1 MSSQPMPP
9 RRNDAVSSGSGMVVT
24 SVHGGRSPVP
34 VPGANA
40 DAASDPNAASPN
52 AAPDPN
58 APTSPAPPAAPSL
71 ADLLTA
77 HLGPEAALLPVTTAT
92 WPPYEHVNVQGALDR
107 WLSRNG
113 APYRLTGM
121 AGFRHRMFGLSDL
134 FYESGPQGMAVSGVS
149 LTDQPSGPGDQTRT
163 CVQCGLYLV
172 DGLDGPD
179 DGDRTEDPRPP
190 LAILLRGTEM
200 RGPQQDVSLE
210 IACADRALARK
221 AAAEIRRLAIEFS
234 VYRGHV
240 LEFGTEMFGPHQ
252 SALGFHD
259 RPVMD
264 REELILPPGMLE
276 GIEAQILG
284 VNRHRETLLAHGQ
297 HLKRGV
303 LLFGPPGTGKT
314 HTVRYLM
321 SRLPETTVVVL
332 TASALRLI
340 GQACEIAR
348 ALQPA
353 LVVVEDVDLIAQDRS
368 AHMTATP
375 LLFQLLNEMDG
386 LDGDADVT
394 FLLTTNRIDT
404 LEPALAMRPGRVDH
418 AVEVPLPD
426 AEGRAR
432 LLELYRGSL
441 DLDLSSADTL
451 IERTAGVTASFIKEL
466 IRRAALISLNEQD
479 TQDTAPTPANG
490 LHVSAKHLDAALE
503 ILGGSQ
509 HQLTRRLLG
518 ASGDLRH

>member
-9 RRNDAVSSGSGMVVT
+9 RRNDAEPSGSRNNVITGD
-24 SVHGGRSPVP
+24 GPSPVP
-34 VPGANA
+34 APAA
-40 DAASDPNAASPN
+40 DAAPNG
-52 AAPDPN
+52 APG
-58 APTSPAPPAAPSL
+58 L
-71 ADLLTA
+71 AELLA
-77 HLGPEAALLPVTTAT
+77 GHLGPEADLFPVTTAT

-113 APYRLTGM
+113 APFRLVGM

-134 FYESGPQGMAVSGVS
+134 FHETGQHAMAISGVS
-149 LTDQPSGPGDQTRT
+149 MTDQPSGPGDQTRS

-172 DGLDGPD
+172 DGVDGPD

-221 AAAEIRRLAIEFS
+221 AANEIRRLAVEFS

-240 LEFGTEMFGPHQ
+240 LEFGAEVFGPHQ
-252 SALGFHD
+252 SALSFHE

-264 REELILPPGMLE
+264 REALILPPGMLE

-284 VNRHRETLLAHGQ
+284 VNRHRAALLAHGQ

-332 TASALRLI
+332 TANALRLI

-368 AHMTATP
+368 AHMHATP
-375 LLFQLLNEMDG
+375 LMFQLLNEMDG

-394 FLLTTNRIDT
+394 FLLTTNRVDV
-404 LEPALAMRPGRVDH
+404 LESALAMRPGRVDH

-432 LLELYRGSL
+432 LLELYRGGL
-441 DLDLSSADTL
+441 DLDLTKADGL
-451 IERTAGVTASFIKEL
+451 IERTDGVTASFIKEL
-466 IRRAALISLNEQD
+466 IRRAALIALEAREDGSAP
-479 TQDTAPTPANG
+479 DTAG
-490 LHVSAKHLDAALE
+490 SLHVSADHLDAALE
-503 ILGGSQ
+503 LLAGSR

-518 ASGDLRH
+518 APDDLA

>member
-1 MSSQPMPP
+1 MVDPMPSQPMPP
-9 RRNDAVSSGSGMVVT
+9 RRTVAAQSGQGNAVSYIT
-24 SVHGGRSPVP
+24 GGGPAATA
-34 VPGANA
+34 PGADANPNA
-40 DAASDPNAASPN
+40 DAAPNVAPN
-52 AAPDPN
+52 AAPG
-58 APTSPAPPAAPSL
+58 L

-77 HLGPEAALLPVTTAT
+77 HLGPDAALHPVTAVT
-92 WPPYEHVNVQGALDR
+92 WPGFEHVNVQGALDR
-107 WLSRNG
+107 WLARNG
-113 APYRLTGM
+113 APYRLVGM
-121 AGFRHRMFGLSDL
+121 AGFRHRMFGLTDL
-134 FYESGPQGMAVSGVS
+134 YYETGPHAMAVSGVS
-149 LTDQPSGPGDQTRT
+149 MSDQPSGPGDETRS

-172 DGLDGPD
+172 EGIDGPD

-190 LAILLRGTEM
+190 LAILLRGSET
-200 RGPQQDVSLE
+200 RGPQPDVSLE
-210 IACADRALARK
+210 IACSDRAVARE
-221 AAAEIRRLAIEFS
+221 AAAEIRRLAVEFS

-240 LEFGTEMFGPHQ
+240 LEFGSEMLGPHQ
-252 SALGFHD
+252 SVLSFHE

-284 VNRHRETLLAHGQ
+284 VNRHRATLLAHGQ

-332 TASALRLI
+332 TADALRLI
-340 GQACEIAR
+340 GHACEIAR

-368 AHMTATP
+368 SHMHATP

-394 FLLTTNRIDT
+394 FLLTTNRVDA

-426 AEGRAR
+426 ADGRAR

-441 DLDLSSADTL
+441 DLDLSGADAL

-466 IRRAALISLNEQD
+466 IRRATLISLNELGDDQTPEKD
-479 TQDTAPTPANG
+479 LRVSAEHLDTA
-490 LHVSAKHLDAALE
+490 LE
-503 ILGGSQ
+503 LLAGSR

-518 ASGDLRH
+518 APDELPD

>member
-1 MSSQPMPP
+1 MPSQPMPP
-9 RRNDAVSSGSGMVVT
+9 RRTVAAQSGPGNAVSYIS
-24 SVHGGRSPVP
+24 GGRPAATA
-34 VPGANA
+34 PGADATA
-40 DAASDPNAASPN
+40 DTPASAATTAADQN
-52 AAPDPN
+52 AAPGLP
-58 APTSPAPPAAPSL
+58 
-71 ADLLTA
+71 DLLAA
-77 HLGPEAALLPVTTAT
+77 HLGAEAAHLPVTTAT
-92 WPPYEHVNVQGALDR
+92 WPPYEHVNVQGAVDR

-113 APYRLTGM
+113 APYRLVGM
-121 AGFRHRMFGLSDL
+121 TGFRHRMFGLSDL
-134 FYESGPQGMAVSGVS
+134 FHEDDTRGMAVGGVS
-149 LTDQPSGPGDQTRT
+149 LTDQPSGPGDETRS

-172 DGLDGPD
+172 EGIDGPD

-190 LAILLRGTEM
+190 LALLLRGSEM
-200 RGPQQDVSLE
+200 RGPQPDVSLE
-210 IACADRALARK
+210 IACSDRALARK
-221 AAAEIRRLAIEFS
+221 AAAEIRRLAVEFS

-240 LEFGTEMFGPHQ
+240 LEFGSEMLGPHQ
-252 SALGFHD
+252 SVLSFHD
-259 RPVMD
+259 RPAMH

-284 VNRHRETLLAHGQ
+284 VNRHREALLAHGQ

-332 TASALRLI
+332 TANALRLI

-368 AHMTATP
+368 HHMNATP

-394 FLLTTNRIDT
+394 FLLTTNRVDA

-432 LLELYRGSL
+432 LLHLYRGTL
-441 DLDLSSADTL
+441 DLDLSGAETL

-466 IRRAALISLNEQD
+466 IRRATLISLDEQGD
-479 TQDTAPTPANG
+479 TRLPDTG
-490 LHVSAKHLDAALE
+490 LRVTAKHLDAALE
-503 ILGGSQ
+503 ILAGSR

-518 ASGDLRH
+518 APDDLPN

>member
-1 MSSQPMPP
+1 M
-9 RRNDAVSSGSGMVVT
+9 
-24 SVHGGRSPVP
+24 H
-34 VPGANA
+34 
-40 DAASDPNAASPN
+40 
-52 AAPDPN
+52 
-58 APTSPAPPAAPSL
+58 
-71 ADLLTA
+71 
-77 HLGPEAALLPVTTAT
+77 
-92 WPPYEHVNVQGALDR
+92 
-107 WLSRNG
+107 
-113 APYRLTGM
+113 
-121 AGFRHRMFGLSDL
+121 
-134 FYESGPQGMAVSGVS
+134 
-149 LTDQPSGPGDQTRT
+149 
-163 CVQCGLYLV
+163 
-172 DGLDGPD
+172 
-179 DGDRTEDPRPP
+179 
-190 LAILLRGTEM
+190 
-200 RGPQQDVSLE
+200 
-210 IACADRALARK
+210 
-221 AAAEIRRLAIEFS
+221 
-234 VYRGHV
+234 
-240 LEFGTEMFGPHQ
+240 
-252 SALGFHD
+252 
-259 RPVMD
+259 

-284 VNRHRETLLAHGQ
+284 VNRHRAALLAHGQ

-332 TASALRLI
+332 TANALRLI

-368 AHMTATP
+368 HMHATP

-394 FLLTTNRIDT
+394 FLLTTNRVDT

-441 DLDLSSADTL
+441 DLDLSGADAL
-451 IERTAGVTASFIKEL
+451 IERTDGVTASFIKEL
-466 IRRAALISLNEQD
+466 IRRATLISLNEQEERSEQSGQSGAD
-479 TQDTAPTPANG
+479 APGKGDMGDRG
-490 LHVSAKHLDAALE
+490 LRVEAKHLDTALE
-503 ILGGSQ
+503 ILAGSR

-518 ASGDLRH
+518 APDALPD

>member
-9 RRNDAVSSGSGMVVT
+9 RRTVAAPSGSGM
-24 SVHGGRSPVP
+24 SVASVDGGPSPAAAPGTIAAGTAAASGTAAAINDAAPNP
-34 VPGANA
+34 VPG
-40 DAASDPNAASPN
+40 
-52 AAPDPN
+52 
-58 APTSPAPPAAPSL
+58 L

-77 HLGPEAALLPVTTAT
+77 HLGPDAALLPVATVT

-107 WLSRNG
+107 WLARHG
-113 APYRLTGM
+113 APYRVTGM

-134 FYESGPQGMAVSGVS
+134 FHETGEHAMTVSGVS
-149 LTDQPSGPGDQTRT
+149 MTDHPSGPGGQTRS

-190 LAILLRGTEM
+190 LAVLLRGTEN
-200 RGPQQDVSLE
+200 RGPQQDVCLE
-210 IACADRALARK
+210 IACEDRTLAHE
-221 AAAEIRRLAIEFS
+221 AAAEIRRLAVEFS
-234 VYRGHV
+234 VYRGQV
-240 LEFGTEMFGPHQ
+240 LEFGAEMFGPHQ
-252 SALGFHD
+252 SLLSFRD
-259 RPVMD
+259 RPVMTRD
-264 REELILPPGMLE
+264 ELILPPGTLE

-284 VNRHRETLLAHGQ
+284 VNKHRDALLAHGQ

-321 SRLPETTVVVL
+321 SRLPETTIVIL
-332 TASALRLI
+332 TANALRLI

-368 AHMTATP
+368 APMSATP
-375 LLFQLLNEMDG
+375 LLFQLLTEMDG

-394 FLLTTNRIDT
+394 FLLTTNRPDT

-426 AEGRAR
+426 AEGRTR
-432 LLELYRGSL
+432 LLELYRGTI
-441 DLDLSSADTL
+441 DLDLTKVDSL

-466 IRRAALISLNEQD
+466 IRRAALIALEEQD
-479 TQDTAPTPANG
+479 DTGTSTAIGTNKGSLKVTATN
-490 LHVSAKHLDAALE
+490 LDQALE
-503 ILGGSQ
+503 ILAGTR

-518 ASGDLRH
+518 APEELPG

>member
-1 MSSQPMPP
+1 MSSLPM
-9 RRNDAVSSGSGMVVT
+9 SSGSQVATVIVGK
-24 SVHGGRSPVP
+24 PD
-34 VPGANA
+34 A
-40 DAASDPNAASPN
+40 DADPD
-52 AAPDPN
+52 AAPGL
-58 APTSPAPPAAPSL
+58 TEV
-71 ADLLTA
+71 LTA
-77 HLGPEAALLPVTTAT
+77 HLGPEAALMPVTTVT
-92 WPPYEHVNVQGALDR
+92 WAPYEHVNVQGAVDR
-107 WLSRNG
+107 WLARNG
-113 APYRLTGM
+113 APFRLVGI

-134 FYESGPQGMAVSGVS
+134 FHASGAQGMAVGGVS
-149 LTDQPSGPGDQTRT
+149 VTDQPIGPGEQTRT
-163 CVQCGLYLV
+163 CVQAGLYLV
-172 DGLDGPD
+172 DGVDGPD

-190 LAILLRGTEM
+190 LVLLLRGTEQ
-200 RGPQQDVSLE
+200 RGPQPDVSLE
-210 IACADRALARK
+210 IACSDRALARK
-221 AAAEIRRLAIEFS
+221 AAAEIRRLAVEFS

-240 LEFGTEMFGPHQ
+240 IEFGAEVFGPHQ
-252 SALGFHD
+252 SVLSFHE
-259 RPVMD
+259 RPVMT

-284 VNRHRETLLAHGQ
+284 VNRHRAALLAHGQ

-332 TASALRLI
+332 TANALRLI

-368 AHMTATP
+368 NHMNATP

-394 FLLTTNRIDT
+394 FLLTTNRVDV

-426 AEGRAR
+426 ATGRAR
-432 LLELYRGSL
+432 LLELYRGGL
-441 DLDLSSADTL
+441 DLDLSTADSL

-466 IRRAALISLNEQD
+466 IRRATLISLDKQD
-479 TQDTAPTPANG
+479 QLATGSAEIPTTA
-490 LHVSAKHLDAALE
+490 LRVSADHLDAALAV
-503 ILGGSQ
+503 LTGSR
-509 HQLTRRLLG
+509 HALTRRLLG
-518 ASGDLRH
+518 APETMTD

>member
-9 RRNDAVSSGSGMVVT
+9 RRTVAASSGSGNFVAATATVGAI
-24 SVHGGRSPVP
+24 SAGR
-34 VPGANA
+34 
-40 DAASDPNAASPN
+40 
-52 AAPDPN
+52 
-58 APTSPAPPAAPSL
+58 PPAAATAAASGTAAPGL
-71 ADLLTA
+71 TELLTA
-77 HLGPEAALLPVTTAT
+77 HLGPEAAMVPVATVT
-92 WPPYEHVNVQGALDR
+92 WPPYEHVNVQGAVDR
-107 WLSRNG
+107 WLARNG

-121 AGFRHRMFGLSDL
+121 AGFRLRMFGLSDL
-134 FYESGPQGMAVSGVS
+134 FHDAGTQAMAVAGVS
-149 LTDQPSGPGDQTRT
+149 MTDQPSGPGDQTVS

-172 DGLDGPD
+172 DGVDGPD

-190 LAILLRGTEM
+190 LALLLRGTEL
-200 RGPQQDVSLE
+200 RGPQQDVSVE
-210 IACADRALARK
+210 IACSDRALARA
-221 AAAEIRRLAIEFS
+221 AAAEIRRLAVEFS
-234 VYRGHV
+234 VYRGQV
-240 LEFGTEMFGPHQ
+240 LEFGAEVFGPHQ
-252 SALGFHD
+252 SVLSFHE
-259 RPVMD
+259 RPAMT

-284 VNRHRETLLAHGQ
+284 VNRHRAALLAHGQ

-321 SRLPETTVVVL
+321 SRLPETTVIVL
-332 TASALRLI
+332 TANALRLI

-353 LVVVEDVDLIAQDRS
+353 LVVVEDVDLIAGDRS
-368 AHMTATP
+368 AHMDAAP
-375 LLFQLLNEMDG
+375 LLFQLLTEMDG

-394 FLLTTNRIDT
+394 FLLTTNRVDV

-426 AEGRAR
+426 ADGRAR
-432 LLELYRGSL
+432 LLELYRGNL
-441 DLDLSSADTL
+441 DLDLAGADGL

-466 IRRAALISLNEQD
+466 IRRATLLALDAQVDAAGPAPDSSLPD
-479 TQDTAPTPANG
+479 SA
-490 LHVSAKHLDAALE
+490 LRVSAAHLDEALE
-503 ILGGSQ
+503 ILAGSR

-518 ASGDLRH
+518 APGELSD

>member
-1 MSSQPMPP
+1 MVESMSSQSIPP
-9 RRNDAVSSGSGMVVT
+9 RPSFAAGVNPYAV
-24 SVHGGRSPVP
+24 GGQR
-34 VPGANA
+34 PGA
-40 DAASDPNAASPN
+40 DP
-52 AAPDPN
+52 D
-58 APTSPAPPAAPSL
+58 APT
-71 ADLLTA
+71 LTATLVA
-77 HLGPEAALLPVTTAT
+77 HLGPDAVLLPVSVAT
-92 WPPYEHVNVQGALDR
+92 WPPYEHVNVQVAVDR
-107 WLSRNG
+107 WLAGNG
-113 APYRLTGM
+113 APFRLLGI
-121 AGFRHRMFGLSDL
+121 ASFRHRVFGLSDL
-134 FYESGPQGMAVSGVS
+134 FHENGAQGMAVGGVS
-149 LTDQPSGPGDQTRT
+149 MTDQPSGPGEETRS

-172 DGLDGPD
+172 DGVDGPD
-179 DGDRTEDPRPP
+179 DEDRTEAARPP
-190 LAILLRGTEM
+190 MAILLRGTEM

-210 IACADRALARK
+210 IACADRAIARA
-221 AAAEIRRLAIEFS
+221 AAAEIRRLAVECS

-240 LEFGTEMFGPHQ
+240 LEFGSEMFGPHQ
-252 SALGFHD
+252 SMLNFHT
-259 RPVMD
+259 RPVME
-264 REELILPPGMLE
+264 REELILPAGMLE

-332 TASALRLI
+332 TANALRLI

-368 AHMTATP
+368 IHPDASP

-394 FLLTTNRIDT
+394 FLLTTNRVDV
-404 LEPALAMRPGRVDH
+404 LEPALVTRPGRVDH

-441 DLDLSSADTL
+441 DLDLSGAESL
-451 IERTAGVTASFIKEL
+451 IERTAGVTASFVKEL
-466 IRRAALISLNEQD
+466 IRRATLIALEDQTRPSGD
-479 TQDTAPTPANG
+479 G
-490 LHVSAKHLDAALE
+490 LRVSAAHLDQALD
-503 ILGGSQ
+503 ILGGSR

-518 ASGDLRH
+518 APDQLSDQLTD